1 MEWYLKVLRN
11 YAEFEGR
18 ARRMEYWM
26 FVLVNL
32 GVLFVLGML
41 EHLVGLPSVLVSLY
55 SLAILIPSIAVS
67 VRRLHDTDR
76 SGWWILIGFIPLIGT
91 LVLLVFYCFG
101 GDPGDNDFGPDPI
114 RT

>member
-1 MEWYLKVLRN
+1 MEWYVKVLRN

-26 FVLVNL
+26 FILVNL
-32 GVLFVLGML
+32 VILFMLGVLEFLF
-41 EHLVGLPSVLVSLY
+41 GLSGTLASLY
-55 SLAILIPSIAVS
+55 SLAILIPGIAVS

-76 SGWWILIGFIPLIGT
+76 SGWWILIGFIPLLGI
-91 LVLLVFYCFG
+91 LVLLVFYCTG

-114 RT
+114 G